1 MERRFRNACAV
12 ILAAQPHSRARPP
25 DLPGVPNLPNPPAP
39 PDLPAPPAVVS
50 YFDAPLQT
58 DD

>member
-39 PDLPAPPAVVS
+39 PDLPAPPPS
-50 YFDAPLQT
+50 
-58 DD
+58 